1 MARQTH
7 CQNKEVL
14 QNNTKWLCK
23 RQSKQSQCGNASE
36 EAHHTQHKDSTNDST
51 KGQHKD
57 STKGQQHM
65 TAQGHSK
72 RKQKG
77 STKRCKKKT
86 AKEKHK
92 ENTLTTCFHVLH
104 THSHVHTKKSM
115 LILHANLQKHMP
127 CSLCTQKTEMQAKW
141 QGKAQHGK
149 KKTWQSKPKQK
160 KQMAKANQKAEQ
172 AR

>member
-1 MARQTH
+1 MAVQETKQTTPMW
-7 CQNKEVL
+7 Q
-14 QNNTKWLCK
+14 CK
-23 RQSKQSQCGNASE
+23 RRSTS
-36 EAHHTQHKDSTNDST
+36 HTAQGQHKR
-51 KGQHKD
+51 QHKRTAQKD

-77 STKRCKKKT
+77 STKRCKTKT

-92 ENTLTTCFHVLH
+92 ENTLTTCFHVVH